1 MTRVLAGLAGGVA
14 RHGRVLGALMMREI
28 MTRFGRKGLGFLWLV
43 GEPLLFCL
51 GVIVL
56 WSALKPAYEHG
67 IRIGPFVMTGYMCL
81 LLLRHCIQYSSG
93 ALSGNTGLLYHQSVT
108 VYHLFFARNVLELAG
123 ATIAFIIVYA
133 MLLAMGQVGWPHD
146 VLLLYSGWLLLAWMS
161 MGFAVTIACLAVEHD
176 LMERLTPVLT
186 YALIPLSG
194 AFFMA
199 SVVPAEWRDIFLL
212 IPFPNTIEMVRAGV
226 FGEFVETHYSASY
239 ALLCGTVF
247 NLIALILMARVRNHM
262 DVE

>member
-1 MTRVLAGLAGGVA
+1 MTRSLAGQ
-14 RHGRVLGALMMREI
+14 GRIIGALMMREI
-28 MTRFGRKGLGFLWLV
+28 MTRFGRKGLGFLWLI

-56 WSALKPAYEHG
+56 WTALKPAYEHG

-93 ALSGNTGLLYHQSVT
+93 ALIGNSGLLYHKKIT
-108 VYHLFFARNVLELAG
+108 VYHIFFARNVLEFAG
-123 ATIAFIIVYA
+123 ATAAFIIVYT
-133 MLLAMGQVGWPHD
+133 MLFLMGQVGVPSD
-146 VLLLYSGWLLLAWMS
+146 VLKLYGGWLLLAWLS
-161 MGFAVTIACLAVEHD
+161 MGFAVTIAALGVEFEI
-176 LMERLTPVLT
+176 MERLTPVMT

-199 SVVPAEWRDIFLL
+199 SVVPAQWRDLFLL

-239 ALLCGTVF
+239 ALMCGTVM
-247 NLIALILMARVRNHM
+247 NLIALILLARVKHHM